1 MRKRVI
7 LLFFVS
13 GCLCWP
19 GVRLFSQEKEKVLQ
33 AVRCLEGE
41 IRVDGVLNER
51 IWRSAPI
58 ASDFVQRDPDE
69 GKPATEKTTVQ
80 VAYDDHAL
88 YVAVRAYD
96 SEPDKIKGILTRRD
110 QDSPSDWI
118 SIAIDSYGDKRTAFE
133 FGVNPVGV
141 KQDACWSDDE
151 NRDEDW
157 DAVWDVG
164 VLRDDRGWTVEFC
177 IPFSQ
182 LRFPNRKTHQWGF
195 QVLRVIS
202 RKNEW
207 DFWAP
212 VPKEAAGWVSRFGR
226 LEGIKDIP
234 APKRLQLLPYV
245 VSSGNFFPEEAGNPF
260 RSGPFYKGSL
270 GGDLK
275 YGLTSNLTLDLTIN
289 PDFGQVEADPSE
301 FNLTAYETYFE
312 EKRPF
317 FMEGRNILN
326 YPIGLGDGELA
337 NENLFYSRRIG
348 RAPHYYPEVS
358 DSGFVD
364 QPQWTRILGAA
375 KVTGKTAS
383 GWSIGVLEALT
394 REEKARVRDGGR
406 EFKVVVEPLTN
417 YFVARIQKD
426 FRRGRTTL
434 GGIITNVTRWIPT
447 NELKELNRRA
457 WSGGVDFSHRW
468 RRDTYQIA
476 VKLLGSIIKGDTLAI
491 QKAQKSSARYF
502 QRPDAN
508 HLHYDPRRTS
518 LSGFA
523 ASWFLGK
530 IGGGHWRW
538 ALGGLSRSPGF
549 EINDLGYIRDVDWTA
564 PFLWV
569 GYRQFNPGKV
579 FRNWGVN
586 FNLWSAWSYGG
597 ERVGLG
603 GNINGHFRLLN
614 YWGIYLGLNR
624 QLESLDTRSLR
635 GGPAI
640 MIPGRTGLW
649 FGFWSDDRKP
659 VSMEFH
665 SGFSRDDEGFWW
677 CRFESELTLRPS
689 RNLNLKMSL
698 SYYPTLDDRQYVD
711 HIEDDQGVHYVF
723 GRLQRKTF
731 ALTTRLDYTLTPN
744 LSIQFYGMPFISA
757 GEYSHFKE
765 VANPRAKRYDDRYR
779 PYDYTANPDFN
790 FKQFRSNL
798 VIRWE
803 YSPGSTI
810 YLVWSQGRTNFEGD
824 YGTFSLGRDL
834 GRLFNT
840 RAENVFLVKINRW
853 FSL

>member
-7 LLFFVS
+7 LLFVL

-19 GVRLFSQEKEKVLQ
+19 GVGLFSQQKEKVLQ
-33 AVRCLEGE
+33 AVRCPKGE
-41 IRVDGVLNER
+41 IRVDGILNER
-51 IWRSAPI
+51 VWGLASI

-80 VAYDDHAL
+80 VAYDDHAI

-118 SIAIDSYGDKRTAFE
+118 WVAVDSYGDKRTAFE
-133 FGVNPVGV
+133 FGVNPAGV

-151 NRDEDW
+151 NRDENW
-157 DAVWDVG
+157 DAVWEVG
-164 VLRDDRGWTVEFC
+164 ISKDGQGWTAEFC

-182 LRFPNRKTHQWGF
+182 LRFPNRRVHRWGF
-195 QVLRVIS
+195 QVTRFIS
-202 RKNEW
+202 RKNEL

-212 VPKEAAGWVSRFGR
+212 MPKETAGVVSRFGR
-226 LEGIKDIP
+226 LEGIEDIP
-234 APKRLQLLPYV
+234 TPKRLQLLPYI
-245 VSSGNFFPEEAGNPF
+245 VSSGNLFPKEVDNPF
-260 RSGPFYKGSL
+260 RSGPFYRGSL

-326 YPIGLGDGELA
+326 YPIDPGESELA
-337 NENLFYSRRIG
+337 KENLFYSRRIG
-348 RAPHYYPEVS
+348 RAPHHYPEVS

-364 QPQWTRILGAA
+364 QPQWTRILGAV
-375 KVTGKTAS
+375 KITGKTAS

-394 REEKARVRDGGR
+394 REEKAKVEEGGR
-406 EFKVVVEPLTN
+406 EFRVVVEPLTN

-426 FRRGRTTL
+426 FRKGRTTL
-434 GGIITNVTRWIPT
+434 GGIITNVTRRIP
-447 NELKELNRRA
+447 NDELKELNKRA
-457 WSGGVDFSHRW
+457 WSGGIDFSHRW
-468 RRDTYQIA
+468 RKDTYQIA
-476 VKLLGSIIKGDTLAI
+476 VKLLGSVIKGDTLAI
-491 QKAQKSSARYF
+491 QKAQRSSARYF
-502 QRPDAN
+502 QRPDAR

-523 ASWFLGK
+523 AFWQVGK

-538 ALGGLSRSPGF
+538 VLGGLSRSPGF
-549 EINDLGYIRDVDWTA
+549 EVNDLGYIRDVDWTA
-564 PFLWV
+564 PFIWV

-586 FNLWSAWSYGG
+586 LNLWSAWTYGG
-597 ERVGLG
+597 ERVGSG
-603 GNINGHFRLLN
+603 GNINGYFRLLN
-614 YWGIYLGLNR
+614 YWGIYLGVNR

-640 MIPGRTGLW
+640 MTPGRINFW
-649 FGFWSDDRKP
+649 FGFWSDERKP
-659 VSMEFH
+659 ISIEFH
-665 SGFSRDDEGFWW
+665 SGFSRDDEGFWR
-677 CRFESELTLRPS
+677 CRLEPELSLRPS
-689 RNLNLKMSL
+689 GNLNLSL
-698 SYYPTLDDRQYVD
+698 SLGYYPSLEDRQYVKE
-711 HIEDDQGVHYVF
+711 IEDDQGTHYIF
-723 GRLQRKTF
+723 SRLQRKTL

-757 GEYSHFKE
+757 GKYSHFKE
-765 VANPRAKRYDDRYR
+765 VVNPRAQRYDDRYH

-810 YLVWSQGRTNFEGD
+810 YLVWSQGRTNFEEN

-834 GRLFNT
+834 GKLFNT